1 MGKDRGR
8 AMQAENNGVMTTL
21 GELQILTLLFSLS
34 TFPLEIAKDIA
45 QKVKRRREKATKI
58 IYKFSNSYSI

>member
-1 MGKDRGR
+1 
-8 AMQAENNGVMTTL
+8 MQAENNGVMTTL

-34 TFPLEIAKDIA
+34 TFSLEIAKEIA

-58 IYKFSNSYSI
+58 IYKFSNSYLIWKFA